1 MDELVSTHQTA
12 FKMEAYELLSE
23 LESALLEL
31 EEIPDNE
38 DLIGRVFR
46 AMHTI
51 KGSGAMFGFDAIAE
65 FTHEVETIYDMVRDG
80 KMRVTKELINL
91 SLSSKDL
98 IAEMLGVSE
107 GDAAVDTAKAEAII
121 VALRAL
127 RPAASMVEKGGTA
140 ASRPPNDTAGAGSEM
155 APMVTYRIRF
165 RPSPDI
171 FAYGTNP
178 ILLLAELSELGECH
192 IVAHTEEIPLL
203 SEMAPENC
211 FVFWDIILTTN
222 RGTNAIEDVFI
233 FVADTC
239 EISIRAID
247 AEDDIDETSAY
258 QKLGEILVDRGD
270 LSASDVQRALDGHKR
285 LGERLTDARM
295 VSTDAVE
302 SALVEQQHLKK
313 IREKRQEVAGAS
325 SLRVDAGKLDQ
336 LVSLVG
342 ELVTVQS
349 RLRQRAASLHDGE
362 MVLIAEEV
370 ERLVGELRD
379 NTMSIRMLPI
389 GTTFSKFK
397 RLVRDLSDTLGKEVE
412 LTTEGG
418 ETELDKT
425 VIEQLSDPLVHI
437 IRNSID
443 HGIEAPAERVR
454 AGKSRE
460 GSVRLKAAHIGANV
474 VIRIEDDGA
483 GLNAEAIRKSALNKG
498 LIAPEAELS
507 EKEIFGLI
515 FAPGFSTAQT
525 ITGVSGRG
533 VGMDVVKKSIETLRG
548 QIEVASEK
556 GRGTAIILRLP
567 LTLAIIEG
575 FMVKIGDGHYV
586 FPLAAV
592 EECVAIPRAE
602 MEQVRKRNMVN
613 IRGAVVPYQSL
624 RETFHING
632 TPPAAERIVVVE
644 SGGQRV
650 GFGVDSIIGQHQT
663 VIKSLGKFYKDIKGV
678 SGATILGDGTV
689 ALILDI
695 VQLINAAERQA

>member
-1 MDELVSTHQTA
+1 
-12 FKMEAYELLSE
+12 
-23 LESALLEL
+23 
-31 EEIPDNE
+31 
-38 DLIGRVFR
+38 
-46 AMHTI
+46 
-51 KGSGAMFGFDAIAE
+51 MFGFDAIAQ
-65 FTHEVETIYDMVRDG
+65 FTHEVETIYDLVRDG
-80 KMRVTKELINL
+80 KIVVTKELINL
-91 SLSSKDL
+91 SLSSRDL
-98 IAEMLGVSE
+98 ISEMLGVSE
-107 GDAAVDTAKAEAII
+107 GDEGVDPAKAETII
-121 VALRAL
+121 GALKAL
-127 RPAASMVEKGGTA
+127 RPTASVAGKGGVV
-140 ASRPPNDTAGAGSEM
+140 ASRPPDDIIVTETQIP
-155 APMVTYRIRF
+155 PMVTYRIRF

-192 IVAHTEEIPLL
+192 VVAHTEDIPLL
-203 SEMAPENC
+203 SEMVSESC
-211 FVFWDIILTTN
+211 FVFWDIILTTD

-247 AEDDIDETSAY
+247 EEGGIDETSAY
-258 QKLGEILVDRGD
+258 KKLGEILVDRGD
-270 LSASDVQRALDGHKR
+270 LSAEDVQRALEGHKR
-285 LGERLTDARM
+285 IGEILTDARI
-295 VSTDAVE
+295 VSSDTVE
-302 SALVEQQHLKK
+302 SALVEQQHIKK
-313 IREKRQEVAGAS
+313 IREKRQETAGAS

-362 MVLIAEEV
+362 MVLISEEV

-425 VIEQLSDPLVHI
+425 VIEQLGDPLVHI

-443 HGIEAPAERVR
+443 HGIETPAERER
-454 AGKSRE
+454 AGKPR
-460 GSVRLKAAHIGANV
+460 GGTVRLKAAHMGAQV

-483 GLNAEAIRKSALNKG
+483 GLNAEAIRQSAMTKG

-507 EKEIFGLI
+507 GKEIFGLI
-515 FAPGFSTAQT
+515 FAPGFSTAKT

-533 VGMDVVKKSIETLRG
+533 VGMDVVKKSVEALRG
-548 QIEVASEK
+548 RIEVASEK
-556 GRGTAIILRLP
+556 GLGTTITLKLP

-592 EECVAIPRAE
+592 EECVAIPQQE
-602 MEQVRKRNMVN
+602 MEQVRKRNMMN
-613 IRGAVVPYQSL
+613 IRGSVVPYQSL
-624 RETFHING
+624 RETFAVNG
-632 TPPAAERIVVVE
+632 TPPEAERIVVVE
-644 SGGQRV
+644 SGGHRV

-695 VQLINAAERQA
+695 VQLINAAEKMG